1 MREVTATDAARK
13 FSDMLD
19 AVEHNHETFVVT
31 RGGKTVAL
39 IAPAPDTPG
48 RLVKEVLRRHDLDR
62 GWSSELRDLRDLLG
76 TEDRS
81 WPD

>member
-13 FSDMLD
+13 FSDVLD
-19 AVEHNHETFVVT
+19 AVEHRQETFLVT
-31 RGGKTVAL
+31 RGGKTVAF
-39 IAPAPDTPG
+39 IGPAPDTPG
-48 RLVKEVLRRHDLDR
+48 LAVKEVLRRHHLDR
-62 GWSSELRDLRDLLG
+62 AWSSELRDVRGLLA

>member
-19 AVEHNHETFVVT
+19 AVEHRHETFVVT

-39 IAPAPDTPG
+39 IAPAPAASG
-48 RLVKEVLRRHDLDR
+48 RAVKAVLHRHGLDR
-62 GWSSELRDLRDLLG
+62 DWSSELRDVRDVLT
-76 TEDRS
+76 TENRS

>member
-1 MREVTATDAARK
+1 MREVTATEAARK

-19 AVEHNHETFVVT
+19 AVEHRHETFVVT

-39 IAPAPDTPG
+39 IAPAPDTSG
-48 RLVKEVLRRHDLDR
+48 RALKLVLRRHVLDR
-62 GWSSELRDLRDLLG
+62 DWSSELRELRDTLT